1 MYVLSDVNDFL
12 HFWATLAYTVQVPA
26 SATNVQALRMH
37 TQIPVFANICS
48 EHDQVWYFLKK
59 HVYIK
64 CRIFEH
70 FKLR

>member
-48 EHDQVWYFLKK
+48 EHDQVW
-59 HVYIK
+59 
-64 CRIFEH
+64 
-70 FKLR
+70 